1 MAVGFT
7 HTCALVEDMG
17 VWCFGQSGAFPL
29 GSPSNEPTP
38 VPGLPADLMSI
49 TAGTNHDCA
58 LDSTG
63 AVLCWGANGSLQ
75 CAVEGSDGAPP
86 LSTAVVAIDGVPP
99 STQLSANGQ
108 STCAVT
114 REGEV
119 FCWGADD
126 LGQTGQGPSDES
138 PRPPRLPGR
147 VADVSDAVAV
157 SVGLE
162 HACAL
167 DRSGVAS
174 CWGANSRGELGVA
187 PSELRDRPLPV
198 PGLPPLVQISAGQ
211 HFTCAVDVASSVW
224 CWGDVP
230 DRLPGAT
237 PAPAVVDGL
246 STEQVYAGFLS
257 ACALDSSR
265 RVWCWGRAEPDYGF
279 FPDPVDEPTDFRTPR
294 LMTTLR
300 DVAELATSALSW
312 HSCARTDSGAVLC
325 WGRNTELQLGRP
337 RARYGAPD
345 AVPSLP

>member
-1 MAVGFT
+1 
-7 HTCALVEDMG
+7 MG
-17 VWCFGQSGAFPL
+17 AFCWGQSSFGWEGP
-29 GSPSNEPTP
+29 GNEPTP
-38 VPGLPADLMSI
+38 VPGLPADLRTL

-58 LDSTG
+58 VDSTG
-63 AVLCWGANGSLQ
+63 AVLCWGANDSLQ
-75 CAVEGSDGAPP
+75 CAVEGSALDGAAP
-86 LSTAVVAIDGVPP
+86 LSTAVVAIESVPP
-99 STQLSANGQ
+99 ATQVSANGQ

-114 REGEV
+114 RDGEV

-126 LGQTGQGPSDES
+126 FGQTGQGPPDES
-138 PRPPRLPGR
+138 PRPPRLPGW
-147 VADVSDAVAV
+147 VADVSDAIAV

-187 PSELRDRPLPV
+187 PSELRDRALQV

-224 CWGDVP
+224 CWGDVAGRP
-230 DRLPGAT
+230 PGAT
-237 PAPAVVDGL
+237 PAPGVVDGL
-246 STEQVYAGFLS
+246 SAEQVYAGFLF

-265 RVWCWGRAEPDYGF
+265 RVWCWGRADPDYGF

-294 LMTTLR
+294 LMTTLH

-312 HSCARTDSGAVLC
+312 HSCARSDSGAVLC

-337 RARYGAPD
+337 RTRYGAPE
-345 AVPSLP
+345 AVPGLP